1 MITVL
6 LIITYSGFQQPG
18 HLRYKVIQVA
28 SSKYN
33 EYIEGSTLD
42 KTENIVLADEL
53 FLNAG
58 TQTVVDDLRGYTLY
72 RLFAG
77 RVYLGQYYL
86 VEQTQGIGEVTV
98 EVSCTSI

>member
-6 LIITYSGFQQPG
+6 LIITDSGVQQPG

-28 SSKYN
+28 GTKHD
-33 EYIEGSTLD
+33 EYIEGAALD
-42 KTENIVLADEL
+42 KTEHIVLTDEL
-53 FLNAG
+53 FLNAR
-58 TQTVVDDLRGYTLY
+58 TQTVVDDLRGYPLY

-86 VEQTQGIGEVTV
+86 VEQAQGIGEVTV